1 MSPSHIFDRK
11 YHSAQGV
18 VLLLDSAMHFSILVP
33 FAMES
38 AIVMYPKDL
47 HPIVPFSKFLKV
59 TIGLDLFRDIENK
72 FEVKKRWVTKSWRL
86 LSFLVNLQCGIYV
99 LSQLAVP
106 TLISSFLTSVKGIR
120 SQMSNLAAFLAHSN
134 LSITGFISH
143 FLLILIMPRTIQ
155 QLLTSLAPIH
165 LQLNS
170 VKLAKLRR
178 FSIAVII
185 YIILG
190 VLYIHA

>member
-1 MSPSHIFDRK
+1 
-11 YHSAQGV
+11 
-18 VLLLDSAMHFSILVP
+18 MHFSIFVP

-38 AIVMYPKDL
+38 AIVMYPNDL

-72 FEVKKRWVTKSWRL
+72 FEIKKRWVTKSWRI

-99 LSQLAVP
+99 FSQLAVP
-106 TLISSFLTSVKGIR
+106 TLISSFMTSVKGIR

-134 LSITGFISH
+134 LSITGLISH
-143 FLLILIMPRTIQ
+143 FLLIVRMPRTIQ
-155 QLLTSLAPIH
+155 QLLATLAPIH
-165 LQLNS
+165 LQLDS
-170 VKLAKLRR
+170 VKLVKLRR
-178 FSIAVII
+178 FSIAAII
-185 YIILG
+185 YISLG